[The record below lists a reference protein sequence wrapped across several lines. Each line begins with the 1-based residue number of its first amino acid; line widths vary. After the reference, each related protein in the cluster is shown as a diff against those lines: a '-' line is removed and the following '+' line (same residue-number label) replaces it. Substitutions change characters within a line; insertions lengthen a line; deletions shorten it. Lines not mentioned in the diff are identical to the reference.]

1 MKDISMVRMLEMD
14 YRDIEAAIPH
24 RPPFLLIDKV
34 INIMPGQSAEGIK
47 AVSGGEP
54 YFAGHFPG
62 NPVMPGVL
70 IVESFAQVASC
81 MFVHAIPGETEG
93 KLFFLTTVDK
103 AKFRNPVRPGDL
115 LHLKIDRTGGKGPLQ
130 KFRGVAEVEGVKM
143 AEAELSAMVVPAS
156 Q

>member
-1 MKDISMVRMLEMD
+1 MSELFEMD

-34 INIMPGQSAEGIK
+34 TNIMVGVSAVGIK

-70 IVESFAQVASC
+70 IIESFAQVASC
-81 MFVHAIPGETEG
+81 MFVHALPGETEG
-93 KLFFLTTVDK
+93 KLFFLTTIDK
-103 AKFRNPVRPGDL
+103 AKFRKPVQPGDML
-115 LHLKIDRTGGKGPLQ
+115 YLKIEKTSGKGSLQ
-130 KFRGVAEVEGVKM
+130 KFRGIAEVNGVKM
-143 AEAELSAMVVPAS
+143 AEAELSAMVVPVS
-156 Q
+156 QQNKS

>member
-1 MKDISMVRMLEMD
+1 MSL
-14 YRDIEAAIPH
+14 
-24 RPPFLLIDKV
+24 
-34 INIMPGQSAEGIK
+34 
-47 AVSGGEP
+47 
-54 YFAGHFPG
+54 
-62 NPVMPGVL
+62 
-70 IVESFAQVASC
+70 
-81 MFVHAIPGETEG
+81 G

>member
-1 MKDISMVRMLEMD
+1 MSVTFEMD

-34 INIMPGQSAEGIK
+34 TNIVHGQSAVGIK

-70 IVESFAQVASC
+70 IIESFAQVASC
-81 MFVHAIPGETEG
+81 MFAYARPGEIEG

-103 AKFRNPVRPGDL
+103 AKFRNPVRPGDML
-115 LHLKIDRTGGKGPLQ
+115 YLKIERTGGKGALQ
-130 KFRGVAEVEGVKM
+130 KFKGVAEVDGTKM
-143 AEAELSAMVVPAS
+143 AEAELSAMVVSAR
-156 Q
+156 